1 MFELIQSGGVL
12 VWLIILCSVISLAII
27 IERFWMLKRGAVT
40 PFGLMD
46 EVEKLL
52 DEPELDASK
61 VAEIRRSSPLGRIL
75 AAGLINIDQH
85 RVVMKEAVEE
95 AGRHVIHDLEKYL
108 NTLGTLAAITPL
120 LGLLGTVI
128 GMIDVFAAITSA
140 GVGNPTVLAGGIS
153 QALVTTAAGLTVGIP
168 SLMFHRYFRGRVNE
182 LAIGMEQEALRFLEY
197 VHGERES

>member
-27 IERFWMLKRGAVT
+27 IERLWVLKKSAVT

-46 EVEKLL
+46 DVEKLFDDL
-52 DEPELDASK
+52 EMDASK

-85 RVVMKEAVEE
+85 RIVMKEAVEE

-153 QALVTTAAGLTVGIP
+153 QALVTTAAGLSVGIP

-182 LAIGMEQEALRFLEY
+182 LAVDMEQEALRFLEF
-197 VHGERES
+197 VHGEREA

>member
-1 MFELIQSGGVL
+1 MFDLIQSGGVL
-12 VWLIILCSVISLAII
+12 VWLIILCSVVSMAII
-27 IERFWMLKRGAVT
+27 IERFWMLKKSAVT

-46 EVEKLL
+46 EVEKLFD
-52 DEPELDASK
+52 DEEIDASK
-61 VAEIRRSSPLGRIL
+61 VADIRRSSPLGRIM
-75 AAGLINIDQH
+75 AAGLVNIDQH

-108 NTLGTLAAITPL
+108 NTLGTMAAITPL

-153 QALVTTAAGLTVGIP
+153 QALITTAAGLSVGIP
-168 SLMFHRYFRGRVNE
+168 SLMFHRYFRGKVNE
-182 LAIGMEQEALRFLEY
+182 LAVEMEQEALRFLEF
-197 VHGERES
+197 VHGERGA

>member
-1 MFELIQSGGVL
+1 MFDLIQSGGVL
-12 VWLIILCSVISLAII
+12 VWLIILCSVVSMAII
-27 IERFWMLKRGAVT
+27 IERFWMLKKSAVT

-46 EVEKLL
+46 EVEKLFD
-52 DEPELDASK
+52 DEEIDASK
-61 VAEIRRSSPLGRIL
+61 VADIRRSSPLGRIM
-75 AAGLINIDQH
+75 AAGLVNIDQH

-108 NTLGTLAAITPL
+108 NTLGTMAAITPL

-153 QALVTTAAGLTVGIP
+153 QALITTAAGLSVGIP
-168 SLMFHRYFRGRVNE
+168 SLMFHRYFRGKVN
-182 LAIGMEQEALRFLEY
+182 
-197 VHGERES
+197 